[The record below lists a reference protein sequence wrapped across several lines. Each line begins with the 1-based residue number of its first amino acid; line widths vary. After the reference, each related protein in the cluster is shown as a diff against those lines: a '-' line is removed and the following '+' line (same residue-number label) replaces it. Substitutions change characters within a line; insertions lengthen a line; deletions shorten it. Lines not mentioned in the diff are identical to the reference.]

1 MLIQILIGLSVIVA
15 TAFIHAG
22 VLTFTLK
29 SNKKLT
35 DWAQRDPHF
44 WSTTTAL
51 AVSVIW
57 VMGAHLIE
65 VTLWSFV
72 YLGLDI
78 FETLETAMYFA
89 LVSYTTL
96 GFGDIILPENWRLL
110 SGLTAANGFL
120 VFGWSTAFQ
129 VEFLTRLRTK
139 SIHEMS
145 FGGDG
150 VKSWDDP
157 VL

>member
-1 MLIQILIGLSVIVA
+1 MLIQILVGLAVIVA

-22 VLTFTLK
+22 VLSITLK
-29 SNKKLT
+29 RNKKLT
-35 DWAQRDPHF
+35 DWAQENPHF

-57 VMGAHLIE
+57 VMAAHLIE
-65 VTLWSFV
+65 VILWSVV
-72 YLGLDI
+72 YIGLDI
-78 FETLETAMYFA
+78 FDTFETAVYFA
-89 LVSYTTL
+89 LVAYTTL

-129 VEFLTRLRTK
+129 VEFLTALRTK
-139 SIHEMS
+139 SVHEMS
-145 FGGDG
+145 FSGPP
-150 VKSWDDP
+150 KSWDDP
-157 VL
+157 II